1 MTAAVKDLARLETG
15 HSRRRDSDLKGGHLR
30 LYISCLAQPMQRR
43 VATLGAERDQQ
54 QQLLHLL
61 LLLGSNN
68 ICLFFPLRRHSSSST
83 GDAGLC
89 IFALINIFVVS

>member
-54 QQLLHLL
+54 QQLLIHLL

-68 ICLFFPLRRHSSSST
+68 ICLFFPLRRHT
-83 GDAGLC
+83 AAARVMLG
-89 IFALINIFVVS
+89 FVYLRL